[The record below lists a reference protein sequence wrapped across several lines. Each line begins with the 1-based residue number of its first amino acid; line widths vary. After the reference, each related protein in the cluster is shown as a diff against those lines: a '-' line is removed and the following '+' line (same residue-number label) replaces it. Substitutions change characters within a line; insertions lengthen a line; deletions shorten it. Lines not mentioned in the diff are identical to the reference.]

1 LYLTIISF
9 LFLSFHLECNHVDL
23 FDSIMPVT
31 TRSQIKRLSSA
42 NHSILEVS
50 PNQTGLKLSD
60 TLPVTSCITLNSP
73 SHCIMV
79 TASGASRFNNLTM
92 AVSSIQSIPDQVAL
106 ADRGSTCESISKF
119 QNFEFSNGDLSFDI
133 GNTKS
138 PQNYLEIVN
147 MEADCKDD
155 QATSPTS
162 GISDMN
168 TLFAALS
175 AKFTSETDKI
185 SQTFKHV
192 VEDQAEFKQE
202 VRAELDALR
211 TLVSQHIPSSLP
223 DPVSQVMQ
231 PQIIASSVTTPV
243 VPPTI
248 SSGADVQQQMMLM
261 MTESFSKLSAAFSE
275 GKNEPK
281 TDWPKFNG
289 DVKKFRSWYLGILTQ
304 LS

>member
-1 LYLTIISF
+1 
-9 LFLSFHLECNHVDL
+9 
-23 FDSIMPVT
+23 MPVT

-50 PNQTGLKLSD
+50 SNQTGLKLSD
-60 TLPVTSCITLNSP
+60 TLPVTSCITPNSP

-119 QNFEFSNGDLSFDI
+119 QNFEFSNGNLSFDI
-133 GNTKS
+133 GNTNS
-138 PQNYLEIVN
+138 PHNYLEIVN

-155 QATSPTS
+155 QATSPVS

-175 AKFTSETDKI
+175 AKFTTETDKI

-231 PQIIASSVTTPV
+231 PQIIAPSVTTPV

-261 MTESFSKLSAAFSE
+261 MTESFSNLKERMNPRQIGLSSME
-275 GKNEPK
+275 M
-281 TDWPKFNG
+281 
-289 DVKKFRSWYLGILTQ
+289 
-304 LS
+304 